1 MEIKDLLEDIKAYR
15 NTMVARNF
23 PHQEITN
30 LIIKWDQKLL
40 EDTPEYKQRKEREA
54 KEKQLEE
61 FKKREQEEQENL
73 ERISKE
79 AREEDLKEMAKQ
91 WPEYTLEE
99 LKKEQALA
107 DDTEKFKEKDEN

>member
-1 MEIKDLLEDIKAYR
+1 MEIKDLLEDVKAYR

-30 LIIKWDQKLL
+30 LIMKWDQKLL

-54 KEKQLEE
+54 KEEQLER
-61 FKKREQEEQENL
+61 FKKREQEERENL

-79 AREEDLKEMAKQ
+79 AREENAS
-91 WPEYTLEE
+91 
-99 LKKEQALA
+99 
-107 DDTEKFKEKDEN
+107 

>member
-1 MEIKDLLEDIKAYR
+1 MEIKDLLEDVKAYR

-23 PHQEITN
+23 PHQEIPN

-73 ERISKE
+73 EKIAKE
-79 AREEDLKEMAKQ
+79 AREEDAS
-91 WPEYTLEE
+91 
-99 LKKEQALA
+99 
-107 DDTEKFKEKDEN
+107 

>member
-1 MEIKDLLEDIKAYR
+1 MEIKDLLEDVKAYR

-30 LIIKWDQKLL
+30 LNIKWDQKLL

-73 ERISKE
+73 EKIAKE
-79 AREEDLKEMAKQ
+79 AREEDAS
-91 WPEYTLEE
+91 
-99 LKKEQALA
+99 
-107 DDTEKFKEKDEN
+107 

>member
-61 FKKREQEEQENL
+61 FKKREQEERENL
-73 ERISKE
+73 ERISRE
-79 AREEDLKEMAKQ
+79 AREENAS
-91 WPEYTLEE
+91 
-99 LKKEQALA
+99 
-107 DDTEKFKEKDEN
+107 